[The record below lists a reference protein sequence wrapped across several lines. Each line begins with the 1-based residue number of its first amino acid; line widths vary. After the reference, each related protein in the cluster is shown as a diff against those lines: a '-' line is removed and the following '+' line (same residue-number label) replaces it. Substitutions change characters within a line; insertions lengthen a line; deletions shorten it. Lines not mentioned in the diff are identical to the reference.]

1 MNPNK
6 VVYMVGHSNHS
17 IEKFMELPARAR
29 RRLVLAVGGRKAPRP
44 ALESAGWILADPL
57 ASTCDAGSYRSFISG
72 SRADLGIAK
81 HAYVASRSGW
91 FSDRATCFLASGRP
105 VLHHDTGFTDWL
117 PTGEG
122 VLAFSTPDDVI
133 ECLARLEAD
142 YERHARAARRI
153 AEEHFEAAA
162 VIRRMLDDAG
172 LR

>member
-1 MNPNK
+1 MT
-6 VVYMVGHSNHS
+6 
-17 IEKFMELPARAR
+17 LPGRAPGT
-29 RRLVLAVGGRKAPRP
+29 LVLAVGGSSAPRP
-44 ALESAGWILADPL
+44 ALASAGWRLADPL
-57 ASTCDAGSYRSFISG
+57 ASTCDAHAYRSFISA

-122 VLAFSTPDDVI
+122 VLAFSTPDEVI